1 MIHCHAMIFS
11 REALG
16 GVRRMV
22 MGTRCQYM
30 SGLSTEYPDGRPEHR
45 CEVIKA
51 CRHRSIRLEAVARV
65 IIN

>member
-11 REALG
+11 RDALG

-30 SGLSTEYPDGRPEHR
+30 SGLIAEYCVPGWTSGTPLRGDQGLPTQVHQT
-45 CEVIKA
+45 
-51 CRHRSIRLEAVARV
+51 
-65 IIN
+65 